1 MGHLATRQCNRTL
14 LADEHTEFADEHVF
28 LTGESEPTGN
38 RDNESEGEESDEDSN
53 NSEGDDSAC
62 YGRCILLPLIFYFE
76 RHVTVGYFT

>member
-38 RDNESEGEESDEDSN
+38 RDNESEGEDSDEDGN
-53 NSEGDDSAC
+53 NSEGDDGADIDNLNDMDLVDVA
-62 YGRCILLPLIFYFE
+62 GFAAL
-76 RHVTVGYFT
+76 